1 MLTITAKR
9 DNIRLSKGKIDK
21 ERKKEM
27 KTKKRKL
34 RKWVKVALLIIATVP
49 LISFDLSYRK
59 NAIEQCSKING
70 YDYCITNLG

>member
-1 MLTITAKR
+1 MTITAKR

-59 NAIEQCSKING
+59 NAIEQCSKINS

>member
-1 MLTITAKR
+1 MTITAKR
-9 DNIRLSKGKIDK
+9 DNIRLSKRKIDK

-34 RKWVKVALLIIATVP
+34 RNWVKVALLIIATVP
-49 LISFDLSYRK
+49 VISFDLSYRK
-59 NAIEQCSKING
+59 NAIEQCSKINS